1 MRALK
6 WWLRIVGVVYVALG
20 LGFLPA
26 LNAARLPRLLPGF
39 DAPVGRV
46 AFRALLDYTLMFGL
60 DLVVIGAFLLVAAR
74 SPQRAAPVVWLVLA
88 LELVRGIF
96 DDVYML
102 AQGYSPP
109 IYVGFIVLHVA
120 IIVTGLVSLR
130 RLRLD
135 EGGEAPPIAGRRY
148 LPSAR

>member
-6 WWLRIVGVVYVALG
+6 WWFRIVGAVYVVLG

-26 LNAARLPRLLPGF
+26 LNAARLPGLLPSF
-39 DAPVGRV
+39 DAPVGGV

-74 SPQRAAPVVWLVLA
+74 APQRAVPVVCLVLA

-102 AQGYSPP
+102 AQGYPP
-109 IYVGFIVLHVA
+109 QIYVGFIVLHVV
-120 IIVTGLVSLR
+120 IIVTGLVGLR
-130 RLRLD
+130 RLRLEQD
-135 EGGEAPPIAGRRY
+135 GQAPLPAARSY

>member
-6 WWLRIVGVVYVALG
+6 WWLRIVGGVYVMLG

-39 DAPVGRV
+39 DAPVGGV

-74 SPQRAAPVVWLVLA
+74 APQRAVPVVWLVLA
-88 LELVRGIF
+88 LELVRGIC

-102 AQGYSPP
+102 AQGYSPH
-109 IYVGFIVLHVA
+109 IYVGFIVLHAV

-135 EGGEAPPIAGRRY
+135 EGGEAPLIVGRNY

>member
-6 WWLRIVGVVYVALG
+6 WWLRIVGGVYVVLG
-20 LGFLPA
+20 LGFLPG
-26 LNAARLPRLLPGF
+26 LNAARLPQLLPNF
-39 DAPVGRV
+39 DAPVGGV

-60 DLVVIGAFLLVAAR
+60 DLVVIGACLLVAAR
-74 SPQRAAPVVWLVLA
+74 APQRAVPVVWLVLA
-88 LELVRGIF
+88 LELVRGIC

-102 AQGYSPP
+102 AQGYSPQ
-109 IYVGFIVLHVA
+109 IYVGFIVLHVV

-130 RLRLD
+130 RLCRD
-135 EGGEAPPIAGRRY
+135 GGGEAPLIVGRNY